1 MRKLSAARVWPV
13 CPLLFAL
20 FGAACPTQ
28 TPARLLAT
36 LVLEHVPN
44 HTSFSMAVDPDR
56 HRAYVADGQRIK
68 TIDLE
73 TLAYVEPGSAQGVFY
88 GIDDEDDLV
97 AAISPEDGQ
106 VRQILPYDTPLE
118 AEFATGMAYDP
129 NSGTAFVLDIA
140 SNGGAVILYR
150 MNMRDGSLTQIGSAG
165 LGIDVRRALCL
176 ARDPGDGSLYTVT
189 PEDYLFRIDAESA
202 IATQVGYVGVDFD
215 NIQDLAFSPAGALY
229 GIHSGNP
236 SVLVALNTST
246 GAGTWAAELPMSY
259 TFGSLAFK
267 PDGTLWAVDL
277 TRDALVQIDLED
289 GSILTEFASLVMY
302 LPFKQDPAFEG
313 IDSLTYFPNEPV
325 SGRIYEAH
333 PGNGIESLVLCGQE
347 GSVLVSTIN
356 FIERLDNTLGLTCTP
371 GKLPTPLFDM
381 PPHLQH
387 LVYNSSS
394 GLAYGRDE
402 LKGKVYEIEPVSLDI
417 HREIKYVDPSS
428 ESLLTTSNPIGVDP
442 DTSRLFMQHDE
453 GALYVVDLTAGT
465 AQQIDYELPVVGVVV
480 DHTRRRLYVATQ
492 DGGPGA
498 FLDKLDL
505 DTLERLDRAVVDH
518 EISMMAFDA
527 TRNRM
532 AVNARLGITTRSG
545 VFLYDLETL
554 DRIPFSLSFNS
565 WDARMAIDPVTNQLV
580 IAPIDSNPR
589 VLIYAL
595 PE

>member
-1 MRKLSAARVWPV
+1 MKKLSAARVWPV

-20 FGAACPTQ
+20 FGAACPTE

-44 HTSFSMAVDPDR
+44 RTSFSMAVDPDR

-106 VRQILPYDTPLE
+106 VRQILTYDTPLE

-129 NSGTAFVLDIA
+129 SSGTAFVLDIA
-140 SNGGAVILYR
+140 SNGEAVILYR
-150 MNMRDGSLTQIGSAG
+150 MDMRDGSLTQIGSAG

-189 PEDYLFRIDAESA
+189 PEDYLFRIDAESG
-202 IATQVGYVGVDFD
+202 IATRVGYVGVDFD
-215 NIQDLAFSPAGALY
+215 NIQDLAFLRAGVLY

-236 SVLVALNTST
+236 SVLVALDTST
-246 GAGTWAAELPMSY
+246 GAGTRAAELPMSY

-277 TRDALVQIDLED
+277 TRDALVEINLEN
-289 GSILTEFASLVMY
+289 GSIRTPFASLVMY

-313 IDSLTYFPNEPV
+313 IDSLTYFPSEPA

-333 PGNGIESLVLCGQE
+333 PENGIESLVLCAQE
-347 GSVLVSTIN
+347 GGVLVSTIN

-371 GKLPTPLFDM
+371 VKLPAPLFDM

-387 LVYNSSS
+387 LVYNSAS

-402 LKGKVYEIEPVSLDI
+402 LKGKVYEIDPVSLAF
-417 HREIKYVDPSS
+417 HREIEYVEPSS

-442 DTSRLFMQHDE
+442 DTSRLFVQHDE

-505 DTLERLDRAVVDH
+505 DTLERLDRVVVDH

-580 IAPIDSNPR
+580 IAPIDGNPR

>member
-1 MRKLSAARVWPV
+1 MKKLSAVRVWGI
-13 CPLLFAL
+13 CLLLFAF
-20 FGAACPTQ
+20 FGAGCPRE

-44 HTSFSMAVDPDR
+44 RTSFSMAVDQDR
-56 HRAYVADGQRIK
+56 HRSYVADGQRIK

-73 TLAYVEPGSAQGVFY
+73 TLEYVEPGSAQGVFY

-97 AAISPEDGQ
+97 AAISPVDGQ

-129 NSGTAFVLDIA
+129 GSGMAFVLDIA

-150 MNMRDGSLTQIGSAG
+150 MDMRDGSLTQIGSTG

-189 PEDYLFRIDAESA
+189 PEDYLFRIDAESGLA
-202 IATQVGYVGVDFD
+202 VQVGSVGVDFD

-236 SVLVALNTST
+236 SVLVALSTST
-246 GAGTWAAELPMSY
+246 GAGTWVADLPMSY

-277 TRDALVQIDLED
+277 TRDSLVQINPED
-289 GSILTEFASLVMY
+289 GSIPPGFPSLVMY
-302 LPFKQDPAFEG
+302 LPFKADPAFEG
-313 IDSLTYFPNEPV
+313 IDSLTYFPSEPA
-325 SGRIYEAH
+325 SGRVYETY
-333 PGNGIESLVLCGQE
+333 PLNGIDSLALCGEE
-347 GSVLVSTIN
+347 GGILASTTN

-371 GKLPTPLFDM
+371 VKLPTPLFSL
-381 PPHLQH
+381 PPRLQH
-387 LVYNSSS
+387 LVYNSAS

-402 LKGKVYEIEPVSLDI
+402 LKGKVYEIDPVSLGF
-417 HREIKYVDPSS
+417 HREIEYVEPSS
-428 ESLLTTSNPIGVDP
+428 ESLQTTGNPLGIDP
-442 DTSRLFMQHDE
+442 DTARLFMEHND
-453 GALYVVDLTAGT
+453 GSLYVVDLSAGT
-465 AQQIDYELPVVGVVV
+465 AQEIDYDPPVAGLVV
-480 DHTRRRLYVATQ
+480 DHARRRLYVATQ
-492 DGGPGA
+492 HTEPGA

-505 DTLERLDRAVVDH
+505 DTLERLDRVVVDH
-518 EISMMAFDA
+518 SISMMAFDP

-532 AVNARLGITTRSG
+532 AVNARLGVTTRSG
-545 VFLYDLETL
+545 VLLYDLEAL
-554 DRIPFSLSFNS
+554 QRIPFSLSFNS
-565 WDARMAIDPVTNQLV
+565 WDARMAIDPATNQLV
-580 IAPIDSNPR
+580 IAPIDGNPR